1 MNIFEMILTLAIPLG
16 AVAWGVNIYHQK
28 GTWFLAG
35 WNTMSQEERATYNE
49 EAICHLFG
57 RCVVFCGVGAFLL
70 LYGSFQQNDFI
81 ICAGLGVVAIMIILS
96 IIIPKINRKKYRK

>member
-16 AVAWGVNIYHQK
+16 AVVWGVNIYHQK

-96 IIIPKINRKKYRK
+96 IVILKINRKKYRR